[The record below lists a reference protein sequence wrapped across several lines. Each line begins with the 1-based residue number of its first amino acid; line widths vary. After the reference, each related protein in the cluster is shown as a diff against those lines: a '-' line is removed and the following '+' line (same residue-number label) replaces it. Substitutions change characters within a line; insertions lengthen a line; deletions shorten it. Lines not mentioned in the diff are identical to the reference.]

1 MKTCRQKFERR
12 RVVMKRRRR
21 RRNKVKG
28 VYGGAGV
35 IAMDGPM
42 SKVALT
48 LDYIILLFWGFGFF
62 FLQRR
67 WWAPCEKR
75 IGQPDAAGAGL
86 SWFTRRE
93 VFIPPLIKDV
103 IRAQIDGKLFFFCGG
118 GGTMMIQQKKNP
130 RTNGRKER
138 EMCEINNNTSN
149 VSQSV
154 QLLFFFRFFMY
165 ILKGIASNDVCR

>member
-62 FLQRR
+62 LNGGDEPRAKNALANPMLLARVFRDSRGGRFLFL
-67 WWAPCEKR
+67 
-75 IGQPDAAGAGL
+75 L
-86 SWFTRRE
+86 SSKMLFA
-93 VFIPPLIKDV
+93 L
-103 IRAQIDGKLFFFCGG
+103 KLMGSFFFSAEVV
-118 GGTMMIQQKKNP
+118 
-130 RTNGRKER
+130 GR
-138 EMCEINNNTSN
+138 
-149 VSQSV
+149 
-154 QLLFFFRFFMY
+154 
-165 ILKGIASNDVCR
+165 